1 MAIDFPASPS
11 TNDTHTHNGLT
22 FIFDGTTWILQT
34 TVQCVATTFTG
45 LKDTPSS
52 HNNTKWLKSNGNELI
67 WADEPT
73 GSGTT
78 YELKT
83 NQVNSNVNLKLD
95 AASGT
100 DDNVLITA
108 GSNITFSAISE
119 GGFTIAASSGT
130 ATILSLIHI

>member
-1 MAIDFPASPS
+1 M
-11 TNDTHTHNGLT
+11 G
-22 FIFDGTTWILQT
+22 
-34 TVQCVATTFTG
+34 
-45 LKDTPSS
+45 
-52 HNNTKWLKSNGNELI
+52 
-67 WADEPT
+67 
-73 GSGTT
+73 GTT

-130 ATILSLIHI
+130 ATISDGDYGDITVSNTGSTWTIDDDTVGPDELKDTSVTAGSYTNTSITVDPVLDTVIS